1 MVLFSGL
8 KIRIQGLWRRI
19 TLVNWSGLIL
29 SVLKAAKSEDQPV
42 DPKYIV
48 IKPRILSDH
57 NVLRGVAVL
66 RGVLAFVPAANI
78 AAPLLSLGETGFL
91 IWKRI
96 ALGREWDELV
106 FLPADPNIMRISV
119 ELDLELNKHF
129 GNLILQHN
137 WDSEAISALEKIY
150 NDFWFITD
158 PEMLRVKYPQVDF
171 TYISSCCARNRDVLQ
186 NELSTI
192 EQAIK
197 QNSQGAVVDTNVKE
211 AIDALKELFPAM
223 RDWALFNS
231 EGFNELVDII
241 DTAV

>member
-1 MVLFSGL
+1 MNFLA
-8 KIRIQGLWRRI
+8 RIKDRAWGIWRRI
-19 TLVNWSGLIL
+19 ALVDWSGLIL
-29 SVLKAAKSEDQPV
+29 SVIRAARTEDQEV
-42 DPKYIV
+42 DPKFLV
-48 IKPRILSDH
+48 IKPRVLSDS

-66 RGVLAFVPAANI
+66 RAILAFVPAASI
-78 AAPLLSLGETGFL
+78 AAPLLALGETGFL

-106 FLPADPNIMRISV
+106 FPPADPNIMRISV

-137 WDSEAISALEKIY
+137 WDSEAISDLEKIY

-158 PEMLRVKYPQVDF
+158 PEMLRAKYPQVDF
-171 TYISSCCARNRDVLQ
+171 TYISSCCSRNKDVLQ

-192 EQAIK
+192 EQAIT

-223 RDWALFNS
+223 RNWSLFNS
-231 EGFNELVDII
+231 EGFDELVDII
-241 DTAV
+241 DTVV

>member
-1 MVLFSGL
+1 MSFLA
-8 KIRIQGLWRRI
+8 RIKDGAKEAWRRLSLI
-19 TLVNWSGLIL
+19 DWSGLIL

-48 IKPRILSDH
+48 IKPSILSD
-57 NVLRGVAVL
+57 NNILRGVAVI
-66 RGVLAFVPAANI
+66 RVVLAFIPAASI
-78 AAPLLSLGETGFL
+78 AAPLLGLGETGFL

-106 FLPADPNIMRISV
+106 FPPADPNIMRISV
-119 ELDLELNKHF
+119 ELDTELNKNF

-137 WDSEAISALEKIY
+137 WDSEAISELEKVY
-150 NDFWFITD
+150 NAFWFITD
-158 PEMLRVKYPQVDF
+158 PEMLRAKYPQVDF
-171 TYISSCCARNRDVLQ
+171 TYINSCCARNKHVMQ
-186 NELSTI
+186 NELYTI

-211 AIDALKELFPAM
+211 AIDALKDLFPAM
-223 RDWALFNS
+223 RNWALFNS
-231 EGFNELVDII
+231 EGFDELVDII

>member
-1 MVLFSGL
+1 MSLFA
-8 KIRIQGLWRRI
+8 RIKDGVKEIWRRSA
-19 TLVNWSGLIL
+19 LVDWSGLIL

-42 DPKYIV
+42 DSKYIV

-57 NVLRGVAVL
+57 NILRGVSVL
-66 RGVLAFVPAANI
+66 RAVLAFVPAAAL
-78 AAPLLSLGETGFL
+78 AAPLLALGETGFL

-106 FLPADPNIMRISV
+106 FPPADPNIMRISV
-119 ELDLELNKHF
+119 ELDSELNKHF

-137 WDSEAISALEKIY
+137 WDSEAISEMEKIY

-158 PEMLRVKYPQVDF
+158 AEMLRAKYPQVDF

-186 NELSTI
+186 SELSTI

-197 QNSQGAVVDTNVKE
+197 QNSQGAVVDANVKE
-211 AIDALKELFPAM
+211 AIGALKELFPAM
-223 RDWALFNS
+223 RNWALFNS
-231 EGFNELVDII
+231 EGFDELVDII
-241 DTAV
+241 DTVV

>member
-1 MVLFSGL
+1 MSFLTRAKARVQE
-8 KIRIQGLWRRI
+8 IWRRVALI
-19 TLVNWSGLIL
+19 DWSGLIL
-29 SVLKAAKSEDQPV
+29 SVIRAAKTEEQSI
-42 DPKYIV
+42 DPKFLV
-48 IKPRILSDH
+48 IKPRILSDD

-66 RGVLAFVPAANI
+66 RAVLAFVPAATI
-78 AAPLLSLGETGFL
+78 AAPLLGLGETGFL

-106 FLPADPNIMRISV
+106 FPPADPNIMRISV
-119 ELDLELNKHF
+119 ELDSELNKHF

-137 WDSEAISALEKIY
+137 WDSEAISDLEKIY

-158 PEMLRVKYPQVDF
+158 AEMLRAKYPQVDF
-171 TYISSCCARNRDVLQ
+171 SYIEACCARNKDVLQ

-197 QNSQGAVVDTNVKE
+197 QNSQGAVVDANVKAAVE
-211 AIDALKELFPAM
+211 ALKDLFPAM

-231 EGFNELVDII
+231 EGFDELVDII
-241 DTAV
+241 DTVV

>member
-1 MVLFSGL
+1 MSFLTRAKARVQE
-8 KIRIQGLWRRI
+8 IWRRVALI
-19 TLVNWSGLIL
+19 DWSGLIL
-29 SVLKAAKSEDQPV
+29 SVIRAARTEDQSV
-42 DPKYIV
+42 DPKFLV
-48 IKPRILSDH
+48 IKPRVLSDD

-66 RGVLAFVPAANI
+66 RAVLAFVPAATI
-78 AAPLLSLGETGFL
+78 AAPLLGLGETGFL

-106 FLPADPNIMRISV
+106 FPPADPNIMRISV
-119 ELDLELNKHF
+119 ELDSELNKHF

-137 WDSEAISALEKIY
+137 WDSDAIADLEKIY

-158 PEMLRVKYPQVDF
+158 AEMLRAKYPQVDF
-171 TYISSCCARNRDVLQ
+171 TYIQACCSRNKDVLQ

-197 QNSQGAVVDTNVKE
+197 QNSQGAVVDTNIKE

-223 RDWALFNS
+223 RDWSLFNS
-231 EGFNELVDII
+231 EGFDELVDII
-241 DTAV
+241 DTVV